1 MKEITASQI
10 HEAVVKAIN
19 EAACKLNNFT
29 FNKLKQALEDE
40 SDSLSKSILS
50 DIIKNSCLARD
61 EMIPMCQDTGIVV
74 VFAKLGYDAHL
85 TCDLYDAINNAV
97 SEAYTSFY
105 LRKSVADPITRVN
118 TLDNTP
124 AIVHVTMV
132 KGDTLELTIAL
143 KGAGS
148 ENMSKFKM
156 LNPTDGVQGIINFVL
171 ETIKEAGGRPCPPL
185 FIGIGI
191 GGDFEKA
198 PIMAKEALM
207 QEHNS
212 DNEEIKNLE
221 LKIKDEI
228 NKLYVGPMGLGGST
242 TALDVF
248 IKTSPCHIA
257 SLPVA
262 INIQCHANRHV
273 KVVL

>member
-1 MKEITASQI
+1 MKEINASQI

-19 EAACKLNNFT
+19 EAACKLNDFT

-85 TCDLYDAINNAV
+85 TCDLYDTINSAV

-132 KGDTLELTIAL
+132 KGDSLELTIAL

-148 ENMSKFKM
+148 ENMSKLKM
-156 LNPTDGVQGIINFVL
+156 LNPTDGIQGIINFVL
-171 ETIKEAGGRPCPPL
+171 DTVKEAGGRPCPPL

-198 PIMAKEALM
+198 PILAKEALM

-212 DNEEIKNLE
+212 DNEEIKSLE
-221 LKIKDEI
+221 LKIKDEL
-228 NKLYVGPMGLGGST
+228 NKLYVGPMGLGGKA